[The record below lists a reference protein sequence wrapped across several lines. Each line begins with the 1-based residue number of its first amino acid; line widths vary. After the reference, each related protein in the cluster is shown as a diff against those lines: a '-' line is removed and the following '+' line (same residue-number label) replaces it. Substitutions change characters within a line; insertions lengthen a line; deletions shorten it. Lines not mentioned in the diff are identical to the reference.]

1 MVIGHRLS
9 VIGKR
14 VISELAVGCRKPS
27 VVSELAVRNPRKPSE
42 TLRGLWLLRVASR
55 HKSLYLTAGCRW
67 LIANLLL
74 VSLLSCASAP
84 KEEPISWE
92 ITFFSLG
99 AKVQFGTTAPI
110 QRLSAFNSDDVK
122 VAQLNFPVPPRQTE
136 SLYFQW
142 NEAETYRFEATLTTG
157 NIIVQSLTA
166 PRTYT
171 QGNLEIAIPYGA
183 TIASDLG
190 KASGIDQKAL
200 VLHDSEMTATV
211 LITNGNVP
219 TTFGL
224 QLCLPSTVTAVR
236 FPADWRTETIGT
248 ETCLFTTGRLSVASE
263 VWYRELVLR
272 TSTANPLDRQEISG
286 AVRFTTDARQTWE
299 QQATVQLRIA
309 TISEIAEHL
318 SIESIEMPTDATGTA
333 DPKQREDT
341 IYYPRPLFSWLRTA
355 QTNVFEPITYQTV
368 QLRNRGEETIHVVVS
383 STNTDIKSGET
394 IPFLAPPETT
404 NGGVNRSVAFA
415 SLPGGTVTEIPLP
428 IYFHPVYL
436 NQGKIEQAIPG
447 EYEREITVKVWGSD
461 ATILR
466 EQRPLHLIVPNQ
478 QALLVS
484 LLAIVSSCI
493 GFAIVLRFHK
503 RLFASFTTKHLIVI
517 ALFSTTVFVAV
528 MVPSTLFL
536 NLVRAIL
543 GPVSVLLT
551 GLINE
556 TLYYALLTALLI
568 YINGDPRNAEIT
580 NQGRAKGSGVILLVS
595 AVRLLL
601 GGVTFGLFTP
611 MAIVYTGTSVLLLET
626 GFLLVR
632 KRNLLA
638 WAVVLG
644 VCDALS
650 VYVDFQLSILFYRLF
665 YADWYIVLRILI
677 EGFVYTFIG
686 VLLGARLG
694 RGLWRVAE

>member
-1 MVIGHRLS
+1 MTYPQNRTIVIEKAFWFL
-9 VIGKR
+9 
-14 VISELAVGCRKPS
+14 P
-27 VVSELAVRNPRKPSE
+27 
-42 TLRGLWLLRVASR
+42 LLI
-55 HKSLYLTAGCRW
+55 L
-67 LIANLLL
+67 
-74 VSLLSCASAP
+74 LLSCAPNS

-92 ITFFSLG
+92 VTFFSLG
-99 AKVQFGTTAPI
+99 ARVQFDAMSPI
-110 QRLSAFNSDDVK
+110 QRLSAFNADGVM
-122 VAQLNFPVPPRQTE
+122 VAQLNFPVPPRRTE

-142 NEAETYRFEATLTTG
+142 NEAETYRFEATLSTG
-157 NIIVQSLTA
+157 DVTVQSVTA

-171 QGNLEIAIPYGA
+171 HGNLEIAIPYGA
-183 TIASDLG
+183 ASQSD
-190 KASGIDQKAL
+190 SWNISESDQKAL
-200 VLHDSEMTATV
+200 VLHESEMTAMV
-211 LITNGNVP
+211 LVTNGNLP
-219 TTFGL
+219 TTFDL
-224 QLCLPSTVTAVR
+224 ELCLPSTVTAVR
-236 FPADWRTETIGT
+236 FPADWETETIDAK
-248 ETCLFTTGRLSVASE
+248 TCLSTTSRLGVASE

-272 TSTANPLDRQEISG
+272 TSKANPSDRQEISG
-286 AVRFTTDARQTWE
+286 IVRFATDAGQIWE
-299 QQATVQLRIA
+299 QRATVQLRIA
-309 TISEIAEHL
+309 TISEITEHL
-318 SIESIEMPTDATGTA
+318 SIESIEMPTDVTGTVNL
-333 DPKQREDT
+333 KQRKDT
-341 IYYPRPLFSWLRTA
+341 IYYPRPLFSWLRTP
-355 QTNVFEPITYQTV
+355 QTNAFEPTTYQTV
-368 QLRNRGEETIHVVVS
+368 RLRNGSEETLHVVVS
-383 STNTDIKSGET
+383 STNTDTWSGET
-394 IPFLAPPETT
+394 IPFLTPPETV
-404 NGGVNRSVAFA
+404 NGGMNRSVAFA

-436 NQGKIEQAIPG
+436 NQGKPEQAIPG
-447 EYEREITVKVWGSD
+447 EYERDVTVQVWGSD
-461 ATILR
+461 TTILR
-466 EQRPLHLIVPNQ
+466 EQHPLHLIVPNQ

-484 LLAIVSSCI
+484 LLAIISSCI
-493 GFAIVLRFHK
+493 GFVMVLRFHE

-543 GPVSVLLT
+543 GPFSVLLT

-568 YINGDPRNAEIT
+568 YIIGAPRNAETT
-580 NQGRAKGSGVILLVS
+580 NHVRAKGSGVILLVS

-611 MAIVYTGTSVLLLET
+611 MAIIYTGTSVLLLET

-632 KRNLLA
+632 GRSLLA

-644 VCDALS
+644 ICDALS

>member
-1 MVIGHRLS
+1 MQV
-9 VIGKR
+9 
-14 VISELAVGCRKPS
+14 
-27 VVSELAVRNPRKPSE
+27 
-42 TLRGLWLLRVASR
+42 LWVLP
-55 HKSLYLTAGCRW
+55 
-67 LIANLLL
+67 LL

-99 AKVQFGTTAPI
+99 AKVQFETMAPI
-110 QRLSAFNSDDVK
+110 QRLRAFNPDDVM
-122 VAQLNFPVPPRQTE
+122 VAQLNFPVPPRRTE
-136 SLYFQW
+136 SLYFEW
-142 NEAETYRFEATLTTG
+142 KERETYRFEATLFTG
-157 NIIVQSLTA
+157 DVTVQSVTA

-171 QGNLEIAIPYGA
+171 QGNLEIALPYGA
-183 TIASDLG
+183 AIESDLG
-190 KASGIDQKAL
+190 NDQKAL
-200 VLHDSEMTATV
+200 VLHESEMTATILV
-211 LITNGNVP
+211 TNGKVP
-219 TTFGL
+219 TTFDL
-224 QLCLPSTVTAVR
+224 KLCLPSTVTAVR
-236 FPADWRTETIGT
+236 FPGDWKRETMDAK
-248 ETCLFTTGRLSVASE
+248 TCLSTTNRLGVASE
-263 VWYRELVLR
+263 VWYRELVLK
-272 TSTANPLDRQEISG
+272 TSTANRSDRQEISG
-286 AVRFTTDARQTWE
+286 TVRFKTDAGQIWE

-309 TISEIAEHL
+309 TISEIAERL
-318 SIESIEMPTDATGTA
+318 SIESIEMPTDATGTV

-341 IYYPRPLFSWLRTA
+341 IYYPRPLFSWLRTP
-355 QTNVFEPITYQTV
+355 QTNVFEPTTYQTV
-368 QLRNRGEETIHVVVS
+368 ELHNRGEETIHVVVS
-383 STNTDIKSGET
+383 STNTDTKRGET
-394 IPFLAPPETT
+394 IAFLAPPETA
-404 NGGVNRSVAFA
+404 NGGMNRSVAFA
-415 SLPGGTVTEIPLP
+415 SLTGGTVTEIPLP
-428 IYFHPVYL
+428 IYFHPVFL

-447 EYEREITVKVWGSD
+447 EYTRDIMVKVWGSD
-461 ATILR
+461 TTVLR

-484 LLAIVSSCI
+484 LLAIISSCI
-493 GFAIVLRFHK
+493 GFATVLRFHK

-568 YINGDPRNAEIT
+568 YINGDPKNTETT
-580 NQGRAKGSGVILLVS
+580 NRERTKGSGVILLVS

-626 GFLLVR
+626 GFFLVR
-632 KRNLLA
+632 RRTLLA

-644 VCDALS
+644 ICDALS

>member
-1 MVIGHRLS
+1 MGIGHRSS
-9 VIGKR
+9 VGGRI
-14 VISELAVGCRKPS
+14 I
-27 VVSELAVRNPRKPSE
+27 VSNQQLPK
-42 TLRGLWLLRVASR
+42 SR
-55 HKSLYLTAGCRW
+55 LLTADCQK
-67 LIANLLL
+67 IAQILWILPLL

-99 AKVQFGTTAPI
+99 AKVQFETMAPI
-110 QRLSAFNSDDVK
+110 QRLRAFNPDDVM
-122 VAQLNFPVPPRQTE
+122 VAQLNFPGPPRRTE
-136 SLYFQW
+136 SLYFEW
-142 NEAETYRFEATLTTG
+142 KERETYRFEVTLFTG
-157 NIIVQSLTA
+157 DVIVQSVTA

-171 QGNLEIAIPYGA
+171 QGNLEIALPYGA
-183 TIASDLG
+183 AIESDLG
-190 KASGIDQKAL
+190 NDQKAL
-200 VLHDSEMTATV
+200 VLHESEMTATILV
-211 LITNGNVP
+211 TNGKVP
-219 TTFGL
+219 TTFDL
-224 QLCLPSTVTAVR
+224 KLCLPSTVTAVR
-236 FPADWRTETIGT
+236 FPGDWKRETV
-248 ETCLFTTGRLSVASE
+248 EAKTCLSTTGSLNVASE
-263 VWYRELVLR
+263 VWYRELVLK
-272 TSTANPLDRQEISG
+272 TSTANRSDGQEILG
-286 AVRFTTDARQTWE
+286 TVRFKTDAGQIWE

-309 TISEIAEHL
+309 TISEIAERL
-318 SIESIEMPTDATGTA
+318 SIESIEMPTDATGTV

-341 IYYPRPLFSWLRTA
+341 IYYPRPLFSWLRTP
-355 QTNVFEPITYQTV
+355 QINVFEPTTYQTV
-368 QLRNRGEETIHVVVS
+368 ELHNRGEETIHVVVS
-383 STNTDIKSGET
+383 STNTDTKRGET
-394 IPFLAPPETT
+394 ISFLAPPETA
-404 NGGVNRSVAFA
+404 NGGMNRSVAFA
-415 SLPGGTVTEIPLP
+415 SLTGGAVTEIPLP
-428 IYFHPVYL
+428 IYFHPVFL

-447 EYEREITVKVWGSD
+447 EYTRDIMVKVWGSD
-461 ATILR
+461 TTVLR

-484 LLAIVSSCI
+484 LLAIISSCL
-493 GFAIVLRFHK
+493 GFATVLRFHK

-568 YINGDPRNAEIT
+568 YINGDPKDTETT
-580 NQGRAKGSGVILLVS
+580 NRERAKGSGVILLVS

-611 MAIVYTGTSVLLLET
+611 MAIVYTGTSVILLET
-626 GFLLVR
+626 GFFLVR
-632 KRNLLA
+632 RRTLLA
-638 WAVVLG
+638 WAIVLG
-644 VCDALS
+644 ICDALS

>member
-1 MVIGHRLS
+1 MVVGHRLS
-9 VIGKR
+9 VKR
-14 VISELAVGCRKPS
+14 V
-27 VVSELAVRNPRKPSE
+27 
-42 TLRGLWLLRVASR
+42 LWV
-55 HKSLYLTAGCRW
+55 
-67 LIANLLL
+67 LLL
-74 VSLLSCASAP
+74 FVSLLSCASAP
-84 KEEPISWE
+84 KEEPISWRV
-92 ITFFSLG
+92 TFFSLG
-99 AKVQFGTTAPI
+99 AKVQFEATAPF
-110 QRLSAFNSDDVK
+110 QSLSAFNPDGVM
-122 VAQLNFPVPPRQTE
+122 VARLNFPVPPRQTE

-142 NEAETYRFEATLTTG
+142 SEGETYKFEVTLSTG
-157 NIIVQSLTA
+157 ESIVQSVTA

-171 QGNLEIAIPYGA
+171 QGNLEIALPYGTA
-183 TIASDLG
+183 IESDLG
-190 KASGIDQKAL
+190 NTLGNDQKAL
-200 VLHDSEMTATV
+200 VLHDSEMTATILV
-211 LITNGNVP
+211 TNGNVP
-219 TTFGL
+219 TTFDL
-224 QLCLPSTVTAVR
+224 ELCLPSTVTAVR
-236 FPADWRTETIGT
+236 FPSDWKRQTMDAK
-248 ETCLFTTGRLSVASE
+248 TCLSTTSKLGVVSE
-263 VWYRELVLR
+263 VWYRELVLK
-272 TSTANPLDRQEISG
+272 TSTANQSGTQEISG
-286 AVRFTTDARQTWE
+286 TVRFTTDSGQIWE

-309 TISEIAEHL
+309 TISEIAKRL
-318 SIESIEMPTDATGTA
+318 SIESIEMPTDAIGRA

-341 IYYPRPLFSWLRTA
+341 IYYPRPLFSWLRTP
-355 QTNVFEPITYQTV
+355 QTNAFEPVTYQTV
-368 QLRNRGEETIHVVVS
+368 RLRNSGEETIHVVVS
-383 STNTDIKSGET
+383 STNTDMKSGLQGFPPT
-394 IPFLAPPETT
+394 SIPFLTPPETAK
-404 NGGVNRSVAFA
+404 GGMNRSVAFA
-415 SLPGGTVTEIPLP
+415 SLPGGTATEIPLP

-447 EYEREITVKVWGSD
+447 EYERDITVKVWGSD
-461 ATILR
+461 ATILH

-484 LLAIVSSCI
+484 LLAIISSCI
-493 GFAIVLRFHK
+493 GFVIVLRFRD

-536 NLVRAIL
+536 NLFRAIL

-568 YINGDPRNAEIT
+568 YITGAPRNAET
-580 NQGRAKGSGVILLVS
+580 PNHVRVKGSGVILLVS

-632 KRNLLA
+632 RHNLLA

-644 VCDALS
+644 ICDALS

-694 RGLWRVAE
+694 RGLWRVAD

>member
-1 MVIGHRLS
+1 MTHALNRTPYQPTIEKCFWVL
-9 VIGKR
+9 
-14 VISELAVGCRKPS
+14 P
-27 VVSELAVRNPRKPSE
+27 
-42 TLRGLWLLRVASR
+42 
-55 HKSLYLTAGCRW
+55 
-67 LIANLLL
+67 LL
-74 VSLLSCASAP
+74 VSLLSCVSAP
-84 KEEPISWE
+84 KEEPISWKV
-92 ITFFSLG
+92 TFFSLG
-99 AKVQFGTTAPI
+99 AKVQFDATAPI
-110 QRLSAFNSDDVK
+110 QRLSAFNPDDVM

-136 SLYFQW
+136 SIYFHW
-142 NEAETYRFEATLTTG
+142 SEGEIYRFEATLSTG
-157 NIIVQSLTA
+157 DITVQSVTA

-183 TIASDLG
+183 AIESDLG
-190 KASGIDQKAL
+190 NASGNDQKAL
-200 VLHDSEMTATV
+200 VLHESEMTATV
-211 LITNGNVP
+211 LVTNGNVP
-219 TTFGL
+219 TTFDL
-224 QLCLPSTVTAVR
+224 ELCLPSTVTAVR
-236 FPADWRTETIGT
+236 FPADWKRQTMDAK
-248 ETCLFTTGRLSVASE
+248 TCLSTTSRLGVASE
-263 VWYRELVLR
+263 VWYREFVLR
-272 TSTANPLDRQEISG
+272 TSKANQSDRQEVSG
-286 AVRFTTDARQTWE
+286 IVRFTTDAGQTWK

-318 SIESIEMPTDATGTA
+318 SIESIQMPTDAIGMA

-341 IYYPRPLFSWLRTA
+341 IYYPRPLFSWLRTP
-355 QTNVFEPITYQTV
+355 QTNAFEPTTYQTV
-368 QLRNRGEETIHVVVS
+368 RLHNSREETIHVVVS
-383 STNTDIKSGET
+383 STNTNAKSGED
-394 IPFLAPPETT
+394 ISFLAPPETT
-404 NGGVNRSVAFA
+404 NGGMNRSVAFA

-428 IYFHPVYL
+428 IYFHPIYL
-436 NQGKIEQAIPG
+436 KQGKTAQAIPG
-447 EYEREITVKVWGSD
+447 EYKRDITVKVWGSD

-484 LLAIVSSCI
+484 LLAIISSCL
-493 GFAIVLRFHK
+493 GFAVVLRFHE
-503 RLFASFTTKHLIVI
+503 RLFAGFTTKHLIVI

-568 YINGDPRNAEIT
+568 YISGDPRNAETT
-580 NQGRAKGSGVILLVS
+580 NQGRVKGSGVILLVS

-632 KRNLLA
+632 KRSLLV

-644 VCDALS
+644 ICDALS

>member
-1 MVIGHRLS
+1 MVVGHRFS
-9 VIGKR
+9 VKR
-14 VISELAVGCRKPS
+14 WVCNHTLQWNIPDWSGLLPKI
-27 VVSELAVRNPRKPSE
+27 LLTRNREPTTDNHKIERV
-42 TLRGLWLLRVASR
+42 LWGL
-55 HKSLYLTAGCRW
+55 
-67 LIANLLL
+67 LLL
-74 VSLLSCASAP
+74 VSLLSCTSNT
-84 KEEPISWE
+84 KEPVLSWE
-92 ITFFSLG
+92 VRFFSLG
-99 AKVQFGTTAPI
+99 AKVQFDATASV
-110 QRLSAFNSDDVK
+110 QRLSAFSPDGVR

-142 NEAETYRFEATLTTG
+142 NEGETYRFEATLSTG
-157 NIIVQSLTA
+157 DITVQSVTA

-171 QGNLEIAIPYGA
+171 QGNLEIAIPYGTA
-183 TIASDLG
+183 IESDSGDALG
-190 KASGIDQKAL
+190 TDRKAL
-200 VLHDSEMTATV
+200 VLHESEMTATV
-211 LITNGNVP
+211 LVTNGNVL
-219 TTFGL
+219 TTFDL
-224 QLCLPSTVTAVR
+224 ELCLPSTVTAVR
-236 FPADWRTETIGT
+236 FPADWKRETVDSKT
-248 ETCLFTTGRLSVASE
+248 YLSTTSRLGVASE

-272 TSTANPLDRQEISG
+272 ASTANPSNRQEISG
-286 AVRFTTDARQTWE
+286 TVRFTTDTRQTWE
-299 QQATVQLRIA
+299 QQSTVQLRIA
-309 TISEIAEHL
+309 TISEIAGYL
-318 SIESIEMPTDATGTA
+318 SIESIEMPTDAMGAT

-341 IYYPRPLFSWLRTA
+341 IYYPRPLFSWLRTPQINA
-355 QTNVFEPITYQTV
+355 FEPTTYQTV
-368 QLRNRGEETIHVVVS
+368 RLRNRGEETIHVVVS
-383 STNTDIKSGET
+383 STNTGTKNGET
-394 IPFLAPPETT
+394 IPFLAPPETA
-404 NGGVNRSVAFA
+404 NGRTNRSVAFA

-436 NQGKIEQAIPG
+436 SQGKIEQAIPG
-447 EYEREITVKVWGSD
+447 EYERDITVKVWGSD

-484 LLAIVSSCI
+484 LLAIISSCI
-493 GFAIVLRFHK
+493 GFATVLRFHK

-568 YINGDPRNAEIT
+568 YINGDPRNAETT
-580 NQGRAKGSGVILLVS
+580 NRERAHGSGVILLVS

-632 KRNLLA
+632 SRTLLA
-638 WAVVLG
+638 WAIVLG
-644 VCDALS
+644 ICDAVS

>member
-1 MVIGHRLS
+1 MTYPQNRTIVIEKVFWFL
-9 VIGKR
+9 
-14 VISELAVGCRKPS
+14 P
-27 VVSELAVRNPRKPSE
+27 
-42 TLRGLWLLRVASR
+42 
-55 HKSLYLTAGCRW
+55 
-67 LIANLLL
+67 LL
-74 VSLLSCASAP
+74 VFLLSCAPNS

-92 ITFFSLG
+92 VTFFSLG
-99 AKVQFGTTAPI
+99 ARVQFDAMAPV
-110 QRLSAFNSDDVK
+110 QRLSAFNADGVM

-142 NEAETYRFEATLTTG
+142 NEGETYRFEATLSTG
-157 NIIVQSLTA
+157 DITVQSVTT

-171 QGNLEIAIPYGA
+171 HGNLEIAIPYGA
-183 TIASDLG
+183 ASQSD
-190 KASGIDQKAL
+190 SWNISESNQKAL
-200 VLHDSEMTATV
+200 VLHESEMTATV
-211 LITNGNVP
+211 LVTNGNVP
-219 TTFGL
+219 TTFDL
-224 QLCLPSTVTAVR
+224 ELCLPSTVTAVR
-236 FPADWRTETIGT
+236 FPANWESETIDAK
-248 ETCLFTTGRLSVASE
+248 TCLSTTGRLAVASE
-263 VWYRELVLR
+263 IWYRELVLR
-272 TSTANPLDRQEISG
+272 ISEANPSDKQEISG
-286 AVRFTTDARQTWE
+286 IVRFTTDAGQTWE

-318 SIESIEMPTDATGTA
+318 SIESIEMPTDAMGMA
-333 DPKQREDT
+333 DPKHREDT
-341 IYYPRPLFSWLRTA
+341 IYYPRPLFSWLRTP
-355 QTNVFEPITYQTV
+355 QTNAFEPTTYQTV

-383 STNTDIKSGET
+383 STNTDTRSGET
-394 IPFLAPPETT
+394 IPFLTPPETA
-404 NGGVNRSVAFA
+404 NGGMNRSVAFA

-436 NQGKIEQAIPG
+436 NQGKPEQAIPG
-447 EYEREITVKVWGSD
+447 EYERDVTVQVWGSD

-466 EQRPLHLIVPNQ
+466 EQRPLHLVVPNQ

-493 GFAIVLRFHK
+493 GFVIVLRFHE

-543 GPVSVLLT
+543 GPFSVLLI

-568 YINGDPRNAEIT
+568 YIIGAPRKAETT
-580 NQGRAKGSGVILLVS
+580 NHIRAKGSGVILLVS

-632 KRNLLA
+632 GRSLLA

-644 VCDALS
+644 ICDALS
-650 VYVDFQLSILFYRLF
+650 VYVDLQLSILFYRLF
-665 YADWYIVLRILI
+665 YADWYIILRILI

>member
-1 MVIGHRLS
+1 MVIGHWLS
-9 VIGKR
+9 VIGR
-14 VISELAVGCRKPS
+14 II
-27 VVSELAVRNPRKPSE
+27 VSRQQSTENRL
-42 TLRGLWLLRVASR
+42 
-55 HKSLYLTAGCRW
+55 LTADGYKMAQILW
-67 LIANLLL
+67 VLPLLL
-74 VSLLSCASAP
+74 SLLSCAATP
-84 KEEPISWE
+84 KEEPISWKV
-92 ITFFSLG
+92 TFFSLG
-99 AKVQFGTTAPI
+99 AQVQFETTAPI
-110 QRLSAFNSDDVK
+110 QRLSAFNPDNVK

-157 NIIVQSLTA
+157 DIIVQNVTA

-171 QGNLEIAIPYGA
+171 QGNLEIALPYGA
-183 TIASDLG
+183 AIESDLDN
-190 KASGIDQKAL
+190 ASGSDQKAL

-211 LITNGNVP
+211 LVTNGNVP
-219 TTFGL
+219 TTFDL
-224 QLCLPSTVTAVR
+224 ELCLPSTVAALR
-236 FPADWRTETIGT
+236 LPADWKTETIAGK
-248 ETCLFTTGRLSVASE
+248 TCLSTASRLSVASE
-263 VWYRELVLR
+263 VWYRELVLK
-272 TSTANPLDRQEISG
+272 TSAANPLDRQEISG
-286 AVRFTTDARQTWE
+286 TVRFTTDAGQIWE

-309 TISEIAEHL
+309 TVSEIAEHL
-318 SIESIEMPTDATGTA
+318 SIESIEMPADATGTV

-341 IYYPRPLFSWLRTA
+341 IYYPRPLFGWLRTA
-355 QTNVFEPITYQTV
+355 QTNAFEPTTYQAV
-368 QLRNRGEETIHVVVS
+368 RLHNEGEETIHVVVS
-383 STNTDIKSGET
+383 STNTDTKSGET
-394 IPFLAPPETT
+394 ISFLAPPETT
-404 NGGVNRSVAFA
+404 NGGMNRSVAFA

-436 NQGKIEQAIPG
+436 SQGKIEQAVPG
-447 EYEREITVKVWGSD
+447 EYERTVTVKVWGSD

-484 LLAIVSSCI
+484 LFAIISSGI
-493 GFAIVLRFHK
+493 GFLIVLRFHE
-503 RLFASFTTKHLIVI
+503 RLFAGFTTKHLIVI

-536 NLVRAIL
+536 NLIRAIL

-568 YINGDPRNAEIT
+568 YITGDPKNADT
-580 NQGRAKGSGVILLVS
+580 TKHVRAKGSGIILLAS

-632 KRNLLA
+632 SRNLLA

-644 VCDALS
+644 ICDALS

>member
-1 MVIGHRLS
+1 M
-9 VIGKR
+9 
-14 VISELAVGCRKPS
+14 P
-27 VVSELAVRNPRKPSE
+27 
-42 TLRGLWLLRVASR
+42 
-55 HKSLYLTAGCRW
+55 
-67 LIANLLL
+67 
-74 VSLLSCASAP
+74 
-84 KEEPISWE
+84 
-92 ITFFSLG
+92 
-99 AKVQFGTTAPI
+99 
-110 QRLSAFNSDDVK
+110 
-122 VAQLNFPVPPRQTE
+122 
-136 SLYFQW
+136 
-142 NEAETYRFEATLTTG
+142 
-157 NIIVQSLTA
+157 A

-171 QGNLEIAIPYGA
+171 RGNLEIAIPYGA
-183 TIASDLG
+183 ASQ
-190 KASGIDQKAL
+190 SGSANTAENVQKAL
-200 VLHDSEMTATV
+200 VLHESEMTATV
-211 LITNGNVP
+211 LVTNGNMP
-219 TTFGL
+219 TTFDL
-224 QLCLPSTVTAVR
+224 KLCLPSTVTAVR
-236 FPADWRTETIGT
+236 FPADWKREVIEGR
-248 ETCLFTTGRLSVASE
+248 TCLSITNRLGIASE

-272 TSTANPLDRQEISG
+272 TSAAHQSDRQEISG
-286 AVRFTTDARQTWE
+286 SVRFTTDAGQTWE
-299 QQATVQLRIA
+299 QQAAVVQLRIA
-309 TISEIAEHL
+309 TVSEIAEHL
-318 SIESIEMPTDATGTA
+318 SIESIGMPTDATGTA
-333 DPKQREDT
+333 DPKHREDT
-341 IYYPRPLFSWLRTA
+341 IYYPRPLFSWLRTS
-355 QTNVFEPITYQTV
+355 QTNAFEPTTYQTV
-368 QLRNRGEETIHVVVS
+368 RLRNNGKETIHVVVS
-383 STNTDIKSGET
+383 STNKEKNSGLETPPTSGET
-394 IPFLAPPETT
+394 IPFLAPPETV
-404 NGGVNRSVAFA
+404 NGGMNRSVAFA

-503 RLFASFTTKHLIVI
+503 QIFAGFTTKHLIVI

-568 YINGDPRNAEIT
+568 YINGDPRNAETT
-580 NQGRAKGSGVILLVS
+580 NHLRAKGSGVILLVS

-632 KRNLLA
+632 NRTLLA

-644 VCDALS
+644 ICDALS

>member
-1 MVIGHRLS
+1 MTYPQNRTIVIEKAFWFL
-9 VIGKR
+9 
-14 VISELAVGCRKPS
+14 P
-27 VVSELAVRNPRKPSE
+27 
-42 TLRGLWLLRVASR
+42 
-55 HKSLYLTAGCRW
+55 
-67 LIANLLL
+67 LL
-74 VSLLSCASAP
+74 VFLLSCAPNS

-92 ITFFSLG
+92 VTFFSLG
-99 AKVQFGTTAPI
+99 ARVQFDAMAPI
-110 QRLSAFNSDDVK
+110 QRLSAFNADGVM

-142 NEAETYRFEATLTTG
+142 NEAETYRFEATLSTG
-157 NIIVQSLTA
+157 DITVQSVTA

-171 QGNLEIAIPYGA
+171 HGNLEIAIPYGA
-183 TIASDLG
+183 ASQSD
-190 KASGIDQKAL
+190 SWSISESDQKAL
-200 VLHDSEMTATV
+200 VLHESEMTATV
-211 LITNGNVP
+211 LVTNGNVP
-219 TTFGL
+219 TTFDL
-224 QLCLPSTVTAVR
+224 ELCLPSTVTAVR
-236 FPADWRTETIGT
+236 FPADWESETIDAK
-248 ETCLFTTGRLSVASE
+248 TCLSTASRLGVASE
-263 VWYRELVLR
+263 IWYRELVLR
-272 TSTANPLDRQEISG
+272 TSEANPSGKQEISG
-286 AVRFTTDARQTWE
+286 IVRFTTDAGHTWE

-309 TISEIAEHL
+309 TISEITEHL
-318 SIESIEMPTDATGTA
+318 SIESIEMPTDATGTV
-333 DPKQREDT
+333 DLKQRKDT
-341 IYYPRPLFSWLRTA
+341 IYYPRPLFSWLRTP
-355 QTNVFEPITYQTV
+355 QTNAFEPTTYQTV
-368 QLRNRGEETIHVVVS
+368 QLRNGSEETIHVVVS
-383 STNTDIKSGET
+383 STNTDTRSGET
-394 IPFLAPPETT
+394 IPFLTPPETA
-404 NGGVNRSVAFA
+404 NGGMNRSVAFA
-415 SLPGGTVTEIPLP
+415 SLPGGAVTEIPLP

-436 NQGKIEQAIPG
+436 NQGKPEQAIPG
-447 EYEREITVKVWGSD
+447 EYEREVTVQVWGSD

-478 QALLVS
+478 QALLVG
-484 LLAIVSSCI
+484 LLAIISSCI
-493 GFAIVLRFHK
+493 GFVIVLRFHE

-543 GPVSVLLT
+543 GPFSVLLI

-568 YINGDPRNAEIT
+568 YIIGAPGNAETT
-580 NQGRAKGSGVILLVS
+580 NHIRAKGSGVILLVS

-632 KRNLLA
+632 SRSLLA

-644 VCDALS
+644 ICDALS
-650 VYVDFQLSILFYRLF
+650 VYVDLQLSILFYRLF

>member
-1 MVIGHRLS
+1 M
-9 VIGKR
+9 
-14 VISELAVGCRKPS
+14 
-27 VVSELAVRNPRKPSE
+27 
-42 TLRGLWLLRVASR
+42 
-55 HKSLYLTAGCRW
+55 
-67 LIANLLL
+67 
-74 VSLLSCASAP
+74 
-84 KEEPISWE
+84 
-92 ITFFSLG
+92 
-99 AKVQFGTTAPI
+99 QFETTAPI
-110 QRLSAFNSDDVK
+110 QRLSAFNHDDVM
-122 VAQLNFPVPPRQTE
+122 VAQLHFPVPPRRTE

-142 NEAETYRFEATLTTG
+142 NEGETYRFEATLSTG
-157 NIIVQSLTA
+157 DSIVQNVTA

-171 QGNLEIAIPYGA
+171 QGNLEIALPYGA
-183 TIASDLG
+183 AIESDLG
-190 KASGIDQKAL
+190 NASGNDQKAL
-200 VLHDSEMTATV
+200 VLHESEMTATV
-211 LITNGNVP
+211 LVTNGNVP
-219 TTFGL
+219 TTFDL
-224 QLCLPSTVTAVR
+224 ELCLPSSVTAVR
-236 FPADWRTETIGT
+236 FSDDWKPETMET
-248 ETCLFTTGRLSVASE
+248 KTCLSTTNRLSVASE

-272 TSTANPLDRQEISG
+272 TSTANPSDRQEISG
-286 AVRFTTDARQTWE
+286 TVRFTTDAGQIWE
-299 QQATVQLRIA
+299 QHATVQLRIA
-309 TISEIAEHL
+309 TISDIAEYL
-318 SIESIEMPTDATGTA
+318 SIESIEMPTDAMGTA

-341 IYYPRPLFSWLRTA
+341 IYYPRPLFSWLQTP
-355 QTNVFEPITYQTV
+355 QTNAFEPVTYQTV
-368 QLRNRGEETIHVVVS
+368 RLRNGGEETIHVVVS
-383 STNTDIKSGET
+383 STNTDTKSGET
-394 IPFLAPPETT
+394 ISFLAPPETA
-404 NGGVNRSVAFA
+404 NGGMTRSVAFA

-447 EYEREITVKVWGSD
+447 EYKRDVTVKVWGSD

-478 QALLVS
+478 QALFVS
-484 LLAIVSSCI
+484 LLAIISSCI
-493 GFAIVLRFHK
+493 GLVIVLRFHE
-503 RLFASFTTKHLIVI
+503 RLFAGFTTKHLIVI

-536 NLVRAIL
+536 NLVHAIL

-568 YINGDPRNAEIT
+568 YITGDPRNTEST
-580 NQGRAKGSGVILLVS
+580 NHVRAKGSGIILLVS

-632 KRNLLA
+632 HRNLLV

-644 VCDALS
+644 ICDALS

>member
-1 MVIGHRLS
+1 MTYPQNRTIVIEKAFWFL
-9 VIGKR
+9 
-14 VISELAVGCRKPS
+14 P
-27 VVSELAVRNPRKPSE
+27 
-42 TLRGLWLLRVASR
+42 
-55 HKSLYLTAGCRW
+55 
-67 LIANLLL
+67 LL
-74 VSLLSCASAP
+74 VFLLSCTPNS
-84 KEEPISWE
+84 KEEPISWRV
-92 ITFFSLG
+92 TFFSLG
-99 AKVQFGTTAPI
+99 TRVQFDAMAPI
-110 QRLSAFNSDDVK
+110 QRLSAFNADGVM

-136 SLYFQW
+136 PLYFQW
-142 NEAETYRFEATLTTG
+142 NEGETYRFEATLTTG
-157 NIIVQSLTA
+157 DLTVQSVTA
-166 PRTYT
+166 PRAYT

-183 TIASDLG
+183 ASQ
-190 KASGIDQKAL
+190 SNSWNVSESDQKAL
-200 VLHDSEMTATV
+200 VLHESEMTATV
-211 LITNGNVP
+211 LVTNGTMP
-219 TTFGL
+219 TTFDL
-224 QLCLPSTVTAVR
+224 ELCLPSTVTAVR
-236 FPADWRTETIGT
+236 FPAEWKSETVD
-248 ETCLFTTGRLSVASE
+248 ERTCLSTASRLGVASE
-263 VWYRELVLR
+263 VWYRELVLK
-272 TSTANPLDRQEISG
+272 TSAANPSDRQEISG
-286 AVRFTTDARQTWE
+286 IVRFTTDAGQTWE
-299 QQATVQLRIA
+299 QQAVVQLRIA
-309 TISEIAEHL
+309 TISEIAEYL
-318 SIESIEMPTDATGTA
+318 SIESIGMPTDATGMV
-333 DPKQREDT
+333 DLKQRKDT
-341 IYYPRPLFSWLRTA
+341 IYYPRPLFSWLRTL
-355 QTNVFEPITYQTV
+355 QTNAFEPTTYQTV
-368 QLRNRGEETIHVVVS
+368 RLHNGSEETIHVVVS
-383 STNTDIKSGET
+383 STNTDGKSSLQSPPTT
-394 IPFLAPPETT
+394 IPFLAPPETA
-404 NGGVNRSVAFA
+404 NGGMNRSVAFA

-436 NQGKIEQAIPG
+436 SQGKPQQAIPG
-447 EYEREITVKVWGSD
+447 KYERDITVKVWGSD

-484 LLAIVSSCI
+484 LLAIVSSCL

-536 NLVRAIL
+536 NLVSAIL
-543 GPVSVLLT
+543 GPFSVLLT

-568 YINGDPRNAEIT
+568 YINGDPRNAETT
-580 NQGRAKGSGVILLVS
+580 NQKRAKGSGVILLVS

-601 GGVTFGLFTP
+601 GGVTLGLFTP

-632 KRNLLA
+632 SRNLLV

-644 VCDALS
+644 ICDALS

-665 YADWYIVLRILI
+665 YADWYIILRILI

>member
-1 MVIGHRLS
+1 MVNHINHNNLGQQCFWVLALFVS
-9 VIGKR
+9 V
-14 VISELAVGCRKPS
+14 
-27 VVSELAVRNPRKPSE
+27 
-42 TLRGLWLLRVASR
+42 
-55 HKSLYLTAGCRW
+55 
-67 LIANLLL
+67 
-74 VSLLSCASAP
+74 LSCASTP
-84 KEEPISWE
+84 KEEPISWKV
-92 ITFFSLG
+92 TFFSLG
-99 AKVQFGTTAPI
+99 AKVQFETAAPI
-110 QRLSAFNSDDVK
+110 QRLSAFNSDDLM

-142 NEAETYRFEATLTTG
+142 REAETYRFEATLSTGDSMVQNVTT
-157 NIIVQSLTA
+157 

-171 QGNLEIAIPYGA
+171 QGNLEIALPYGA
-183 TIASDLG
+183 AIESDLG
-190 KASGIDQKAL
+190 NASRADQKAL
-200 VLHDSEMTATV
+200 VLHESEMTATV
-211 LITNGNVP
+211 LLTNGNVP
-219 TTFGL
+219 TTFDL
-224 QLCLPSTVTAVR
+224 ELCLPSTVTVVR
-236 FPADWRTETIGT
+236 FREEWRTETVAAK
-248 ETCLFTTGRLSVASE
+248 TCLSTTGRLSVASE
-263 VWYRELVLR
+263 VWYRELVLK
-272 TSTANPLDRQEISG
+272 TSTANPSDRQKISG
-286 AVRFTTDARQTWE
+286 TVRFTTDAGQIWE
-299 QQATVQLRIA
+299 QQATVQLQMA
-309 TISEIAEHL
+309 TVFEIAEHL
-318 SIESIEMPTDATGTA
+318 SIASIEMPTDATGTV

-341 IYYPRPLFSWLRTA
+341 IYYPRPLFSWLRTP
-355 QTNVFEPITYQTV
+355 QTNAFEPTTYQTV
-368 QLRNRGEETIHVVVS
+368 RLRNDGEETIHVVVS
-383 STNTDIKSGET
+383 STNTDAKSGET
-394 IPFLAPPETT
+394 ISFLAPPETT
-404 NGGVNRSVAFA
+404 NGGMNRSVAFA
-415 SLPGGTVTEIPLP
+415 SLLGGTVTEIPLP

-447 EYEREITVKVWGSD
+447 MYDREITVKVWGSD
-461 ATILR
+461 ATILH

-484 LLAIVSSCI
+484 LLAIISSCI
-493 GFAIVLRFHK
+493 GFAIVLRFHE
-503 RLFASFTTKHLIVI
+503 RIFARFTTKHLIVI

-536 NLVRAIL
+536 NLVRALL

-568 YINGDPRNAEIT
+568 YINGDPRNAETT
-580 NQGRAKGSGVILLVS
+580 NRLRAKGSGVILLVS

-611 MAIVYTGTSVLLLET
+611 MVIVYTGTSVLLLET

-632 KRNLLA
+632 NRTLLA

-644 VCDALS
+644 ICDALS

-694 RGLWRVAE
+694 RGLWRVAD